1 MQAKNLIWQLPL
13 ETLLQKS
20 QSKCESGQVE
30 GSFLIRNMYLDL
42 KFYNELVGLSVLS
55 WIKSKARHQ
64 VQKKCSKVWP
74 WTFVK
79 QTNFQP
85 LNDRSLV
92 KGLFKKNENIQT

>member
-1 MQAKNLIWQLPL
+1 MWHYQSQIMQAKNLIWQLPL

-55 WIKSKARHQ
+55 
-64 VQKKCSKVWP
+64 
-74 WTFVK
+74 
-79 QTNFQP
+79 
-85 LNDRSLV
+85 
-92 KGLFKKNENIQT
+92 